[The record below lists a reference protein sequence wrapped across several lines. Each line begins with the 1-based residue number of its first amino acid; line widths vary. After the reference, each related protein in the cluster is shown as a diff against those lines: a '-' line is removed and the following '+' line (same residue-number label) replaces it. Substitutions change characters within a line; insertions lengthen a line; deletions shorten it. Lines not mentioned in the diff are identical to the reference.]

1 MSVGEVVSMKIIS
14 DRFGVPVLQE
24 EDGTVVNIAWSE
36 QDNLAAMEMMEPGLV
51 DQLRNRIKTAVS
63 QYIPLDDSLSYDE
76 WMTQF
81 TEAQTINEFGTALHV
96 LAQVKMRAQDLA
108 GQYELEVPHDHTG

>member
-1 MSVGEVVSMKIIS
+1 MNITS

-24 EDGTVVNIAWSE
+24 DDGTVVNISWSE
-36 QDNLAAMEMMEPGLV
+36 QDNLAAMEMMDPGLV
-51 DQLRNRIKTAVS
+51 DQLRDRIKTAVS

-108 GQYELEVPHDHTG
+108 GQYEIEDPHDHTG